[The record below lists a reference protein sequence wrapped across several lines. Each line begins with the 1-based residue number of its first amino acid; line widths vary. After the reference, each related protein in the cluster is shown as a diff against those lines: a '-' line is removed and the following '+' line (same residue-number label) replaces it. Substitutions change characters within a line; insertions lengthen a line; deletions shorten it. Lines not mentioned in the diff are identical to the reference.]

1 MLNVI
6 GILAYLFGG
15 MLLGVGLRDAYL
27 DKRGIVPDNAAE
39 FVSIIGYG
47 LAIIGL
53 GTLAFIFA

>member
-27 DKRGIVPDNAAE
+27 DKKGIVPDNAAE
-39 FVSIIGYG
+39 FVGIIGYS

-53 GTLAFIFA
+53 GTLALIFA

>member
-27 DKRGIVPDNAAE
+27 DKKGIVPDNAAD
-39 FVSIIGYG
+39 FVGIIGYG

-53 GTLAFIFA
+53 GTLALIFA